1 VRCGFGSQ
9 EALNTTGRSQLRLVT
24 PLYDPVRVDSCLVD
38 TLERYVRA
46 GLELAGDETDDVDLA
61 VIRVADAVYG
71 PALAALDA
79 ADLSGVQPEP
89 DLDPARPPRP
99 L

>member
-1 VRCGFGSQ
+1 
-9 EALNTTGRSQLRLVT
+9 LRTLI
-24 PLYDPVRVDSCLVD
+24 PLYDPGQVDSCLVD
-38 TLERYVRA
+38 ALEQYVRS
-46 GLELAGDETDDVDLA
+46 GLELAGDDVDDVDIA
-61 VIRVADAVYG
+61 VIRAADAVYG

-79 ADLSGVQPEP
+79 ADLSGVMPEP